1 MMIGIRFVLNGE
13 EKQLDV
19 EPNLTLLD
27 LLRDRLHV
35 PQLRRRLFKAL
46 RKWPRSEKDHA
57 IRGPNGSN

>member
-27 LLRDRLHV
+27 LPRDR
-35 PQLRRRLFKAL
+35 
-46 RKWPRSEKDHA
+46 ST
-57 IRGPNGSN
+57 